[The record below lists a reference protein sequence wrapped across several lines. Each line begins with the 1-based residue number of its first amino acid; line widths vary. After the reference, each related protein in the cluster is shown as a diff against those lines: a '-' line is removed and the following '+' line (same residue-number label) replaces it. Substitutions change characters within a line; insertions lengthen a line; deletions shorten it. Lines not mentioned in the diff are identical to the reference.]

1 MLEGYK
7 PWPESLRKY
16 YQETGCWTGE
26 TFGGILEKQARDRK
40 DSVVITDGEKSI
52 TYQRLDERVNK
63 LAVGF
68 MNLGIEKEDR
78 VVLQLPNTIEFFE
91 VCFALFR
98 IGALPIFALPLHRK
112 MEISY
117 FCEFTEAKAY
127 IIPDVYDNFDYR
139 NLANEINSSIP
150 TLEHTIVA
158 GETERFTSLEK
169 LYIDK
174 QVSFPAITGS
184 DLAFFQLSGGSTG
197 LPKLIPRTH
206 DEYIYSLRKSVE
218 ICRLSQDTNFL
229 AVLPVAHNFTM
240 SSPGV
245 FGVIYAGGKIILSK
259 YPSPDV
265 AFPLIEKEKVDFT
278 SLVPPLAIVWLQAQ
292 KRTKADLSSLKVIQV
307 GGAKCSA
314 EIAKQ
319 IKPAFNCKLQQV
331 FGMAEGLVNY
341 TRLDDDDE
349 VIIHTQG
356 KPMSEYDEIRIVDEE
371 DNELPV
377 GETGQLQARGPYTII
392 GYFNVEEHNAKA
404 FTSDGFYRTGDV
416 VKLTEEGYLIVE
428 GRDKDQINRGGE
440 KIAAEEVENYILSL
454 PGVHDVAIVSM
465 PDKFLGERSCAFVIK
480 NKEELTVN
488 DIKDFLQHKGIANFK
503 IPDRIE
509 FVDRF
514 PYTALGKVS
523 KKNLRAMIKE
533 KLTQKS
539 Y

>member
-7 PWPESLRKY
+7 SWPESLKKY
-16 YQETGCWTGE
+16 YQETGCWNGE
-26 TFGGILEKQARDRK
+26 TFGGILAEQARDRN
-40 DSVVITDGEKSI
+40 DSIAITDGEKSI
-52 TYQRLDERVNK
+52 TYQQLDERVNK
-63 LAVGF
+63 LSVGF
-68 MNLGIEKEDR
+68 MNLGIKKEDR
-78 VVLQLPNTIEFFE
+78 VVIQLPNTIEFFE

-98 IGALPIFALPLHRK
+98 IGALPIFSLPLHRK

-127 IIPDVYDNFDYR
+127 IIPDVYDKFDYR
-139 NLANEINSSIP
+139 NLADEIKNIVP
-150 TLEHTIVA
+150 TLEHIIVA
-158 GETERFTSLEK
+158 GDTDHFKRLDDLYMDEEPSLP
-169 LYIDK
+169 D
-174 QVSFPAITGS
+174 ITGS

-218 ICRLSQDTNFL
+218 ICQISPDTNFL

-245 FGVIYAGGKIILSK
+245 FGVICAGGKIILSK

-292 KRTKADLSSLKVIQV
+292 KRTKADLSTLEVIQV

-319 IKPAFNCKLQQV
+319 IGPAFNCKLQQV

-349 VIIHTQG
+349 VVIHTQG

-377 GETGQLQARGPYTII
+377 GQTGQLQARGPYTII

-404 FTSDGFYRTGDV
+404 FTSDGFYRTGDL

-440 KIAAEEVENYILSL
+440 KIAAEEVENYILSHS
-454 PGVHDVAIVSM
+454 GIHDVAIVSM

-480 NKEELTVN
+480 KDDQILGKE
-488 DIKDFLQHKGIANFK
+488 IKDFLQQKGIANFK

-523 KKNLRAMIKE
+523 KKNLRVMIKE
-533 KLTQKS
+533 KLTEKS